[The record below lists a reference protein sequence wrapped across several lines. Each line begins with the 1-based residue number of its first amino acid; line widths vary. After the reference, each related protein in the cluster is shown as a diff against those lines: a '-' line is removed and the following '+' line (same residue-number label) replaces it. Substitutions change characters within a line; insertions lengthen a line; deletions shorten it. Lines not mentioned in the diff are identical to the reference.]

1 MNKKYIL
8 NYWQSSNYGAVLT
21 AYALNN
27 IIKGS
32 HLVDNFSK
40 TMLNRTL
47 DFDFQTKFMNENFT
61 SIEKYNHLINN
72 QLNCLDEENIFFV
85 GSDQV
90 FRPKVAENILN
101 SFLLGEIN
109 EKNKKIA
116 FSASFG
122 VDKKQFLKET
132 SPKTIEKMKTAFDLF
147 DYISVREKSG
157 VDIFNSVFNK
167 KAEWIIDPV
176 FVLDKE
182 IYVNLVKNEKELLPK
197 TIVSYL
203 IHEKNR
209 PYKYYKTQKVFELA
223 RTNISIEQWL
233 LSIKNCELLITDS
246 FHGMCFA
253 IIFNKPFIAISNGT
267 NSSTRFESLLE
278 MLDIENR
285 CINDIKEIS
294 TTDCIFNPN
303 YEKVNKL
310 IDIERKKGLAFLEK
324 VLHSPHKIS
333 SQMIS
338 TRTKFLEILIEEFKQ
353 QANLKYQTKKEV
365 WNLWLIIFH
374 KYLPEPVKNIIR
386 KIRGSK

>member
-1 MNKKYIL
+1 MNKRYIL
-8 NYWQSSNYGAVLT
+8 NYWQASNYGAVLT
-21 AYALNN
+21 AYALNK
-27 IIKGS
+27 IIQES
-32 HLVDNFSK
+32 CLVDNFSE

-47 DFDFQTKFMNENFT
+47 DFDFQTKFMSKNFM
-61 SIEKYNHLINN
+61 SIEKYNHIVSNE
-72 QLNCLDEENIFFV
+72 LDCSEEKIFFV

-109 EKNKKIA
+109 EKHKKIA

-132 SPKTIEKMKTAFDLF
+132 PPTTIEKMKTAFDLF

-176 FVLDKE
+176 FMLDKD
-182 IYVNLVKNEKELLPK
+182 IYVNLIKDEKELLPN

-209 PYKYYKTQKVFELA
+209 SYKYYKTQKVVELA

-253 IIFNKPFIAISNGT
+253 IIFNKPFIAISNGI
-267 NSSTRFESLLE
+267 NSNTRFESLLE
-278 MLDIENR
+278 MLDIENK

-294 TTDCIFNPN
+294 KTDCIFNPN

-310 IDIERKKGLAFLEK
+310 IDIERKKGFVFLEK
-324 VLHSPHKIS
+324 VLHSPHRIS

-338 TRTKFLEILIEEFKQ
+338 TRTKFLEMLIEELKQ
-353 QANLKYQTKKEV
+353 QANLKYQIKKEL

>member
-1 MNKKYIL
+1 MNKRYIL
-8 NYWQSSNYGAVLT
+8 NYWQASNYGAVLT
-21 AYALNN
+21 AYALNK
-27 IIKGS
+27 IIQES
-32 HLVDNFSK
+32 CLVDNFSE

-47 DFDFQTKFMNENFT
+47 DFDFQTKFMSKNFM
-61 SIEKYNHLINN
+61 SIEKYNHIVSNE
-72 QLNCLDEENIFFV
+72 LDCSEEKIFFV

-109 EKNKKIA
+109 EKHKKIA

-132 SPKTIEKMKTAFDLF
+132 PPTTIEKMKTAFDLF

-176 FVLDKE
+176 FMLDKD
-182 IYVNLVKNEKELLPK
+182 IYVNLIKDEKELLPN

-209 PYKYYKTQKVFELA
+209 SYKYYKTQKVVELA

-253 IIFNKPFIAISNGT
+253 IIFNKPFIAISNGI
-267 NSSTRFESLLE
+267 NSNTRFESLLE

-310 IDIERKKGLAFLEK
+310 IDIERKKGFVFLEK
-324 VLHSPHKIS
+324 VLHSPHRIS

-338 TRTKFLEILIEEFKQ
+338 TRTKFLEMLIEELKQ
-353 QANLKYQTKKEV
+353 QANLKYQIKKEL

>member
-1 MNKKYIL
+1 MNKRYIL
-8 NYWQSSNYGAVLT
+8 NYWQASNYGAVLT
-21 AYALNN
+21 AYALNK
-27 IIKGS
+27 IIQES
-32 HLVDNFSK
+32 CLVDNFSEI
-40 TMLNRTL
+40 MLNRTL
-47 DFDFQTKFMNENFT
+47 DFDFQTKFMSKNFM
-61 SIEKYNHLINN
+61 SIEKYNHIVSNE
-72 QLNCLDEENIFFV
+72 LDCSEEKIFFV

-109 EKNKKIA
+109 EKHKKIA

-132 SPKTIEKMKTAFDLF
+132 PPTTIEKMKTAFDLF

-176 FVLDKE
+176 FMLDKD
-182 IYVNLVKNEKELLPK
+182 IYVNLIKNEKELLPN

-209 PYKYYKTQKVFELA
+209 SYKYYKTQKVVELA

-253 IIFNKPFIAISNGT
+253 IIFNKPFIAISNGI
-267 NSSTRFESLLE
+267 NSNTRFESLLE
-278 MLDIENR
+278 MLDIENK
-285 CINDIKEIS
+285 CINDINEIS
-294 TTDCIFNPN
+294 KTDCIFNPN

-310 IDIERKKGLAFLEK
+310 IDIERKKGFVFLEK
-324 VLHSPHKIS
+324 VLHSPHRIS

-338 TRTKFLEILIEEFKQ
+338 TRTKFLEMLIEELKQ
-353 QANLKYQTKKEV
+353 QANLKYQIKKEL

>member
-147 DYISVREKSG
+147 DYISV
-157 VDIFNSVFNK
+157 
-167 KAEWIIDPV
+167 
-176 FVLDKE
+176 
-182 IYVNLVKNEKELLPK
+182 
-197 TIVSYL
+197 
-203 IHEKNR
+203 
-209 PYKYYKTQKVFELA
+209 
-223 RTNISIEQWL
+223 
-233 LSIKNCELLITDS
+233 
-246 FHGMCFA
+246 
-253 IIFNKPFIAISNGT
+253 
-267 NSSTRFESLLE
+267 
-278 MLDIENR
+278 
-285 CINDIKEIS
+285 
-294 TTDCIFNPN
+294 
-303 YEKVNKL
+303 
-310 IDIERKKGLAFLEK
+310 
-324 VLHSPHKIS
+324 
-333 SQMIS
+333 
-338 TRTKFLEILIEEFKQ
+338 
-353 QANLKYQTKKEV
+353 
-365 WNLWLIIFH
+365 
-374 KYLPEPVKNIIR
+374 
-386 KIRGSK
+386 

>member
-1 MNKKYIL
+1 MNKRYIL
-8 NYWQSSNYGAVLT
+8 NYWQASNYGAVLT
-21 AYALNN
+21 AYALNK
-27 IIKGS
+27 IIQES
-32 HLVDNFSK
+32 CLVDNFSEI
-40 TMLNRTL
+40 MLNRTL
-47 DFDFQTKFMNENFT
+47 DFDFQTKFMSKNFM
-61 SIEKYNHLINN
+61 SIEKYNHIVSNE
-72 QLNCLDEENIFFV
+72 LDCSEEKIFFV

-109 EKNKKIA
+109 EKHKKIA

-132 SPKTIEKMKTAFDLF
+132 PPTTIEKMKTAFDLF

-176 FVLDKE
+176 FMLDKD
-182 IYVNLVKNEKELLPK
+182 IYVNLIKNEKELLPN

-209 PYKYYKTQKVFELA
+209 SYKYYKTQKVVELA

-253 IIFNKPFIAISNGT
+253 IIFNKPFIAISNGI
-267 NSSTRFESLLE
+267 NSNTRFESLLE
-278 MLDIENR
+278 MLDIENK

-294 TTDCIFNPN
+294 KTDCIFNPN

-310 IDIERKKGLAFLEK
+310 IDIERKKGFVFLEK
-324 VLHSPHKIS
+324 VLHSPHRIS

-338 TRTKFLEILIEEFKQ
+338 TRTKFLEMLIEELKQ
-353 QANLKYQTKKEV
+353 QANLKYQIKKEL

-386 KIRGSK
+386 KIRGNK

>member
-1 MNKKYIL
+1 MNKRYIL
-8 NYWQSSNYGAVLT
+8 NYWQASNYGAVLT
-21 AYALNN
+21 AYALNK
-27 IIKGS
+27 IIQES
-32 HLVDNFSK
+32 CLVDNFSEI
-40 TMLNRTL
+40 MLNRTL
-47 DFDFQTKFMNENFT
+47 DFDFQTKFMSKNFM
-61 SIEKYNHLINN
+61 SIEKYNHIVSNE
-72 QLNCLDEENIFFV
+72 LDCSEEKIFFV

-109 EKNKKIA
+109 EKHKKIA

-132 SPKTIEKMKTAFDLF
+132 PPTTIEKMKTAFDLF

-176 FVLDKE
+176 FMLDKD
-182 IYVNLVKNEKELLPK
+182 IYVNLIKNEKELLPN

-209 PYKYYKTQKVFELA
+209 SYKYYKTQKVVELA

-253 IIFNKPFIAISNGT
+253 IIFNKPFIAISNGI
-267 NSSTRFESLLE
+267 NSNTRFESLLE
-278 MLDIENR
+278 MLDIENK

-294 TTDCIFNPN
+294 KTDCIFNPN

-310 IDIERKKGLAFLEK
+310 IDIESKKGFVFLEK
-324 VLHSPHKIS
+324 VLHSPHRIS

-338 TRTKFLEILIEEFKQ
+338 TRTKFLEMLIEELKQ
-353 QANLKYQTKKEV
+353 QANLKYQIKKEL